1 MKKPYFKNMKKPEK
15 LSVKVRIII
24 EAEVEVFGD
33 YTPAVQEV
41 RYLSNGDAGNPGE
54 SESFDIINVWWNDTN
69 ITNILDANDFDY
81 TELEQDCLNK
91 LNK

>member
-1 MKKPYFKNMKKPEK
+1 MKKSQK
-15 LSVKVRIII
+15 LSVKVKILI

-33 YTPAVQEV
+33 YTPATSEV

-54 SESFDIINVWWNDTN
+54 PESFDIINVYWNDTN
-69 ITNILDANDFDY
+69 ISSILDANDFDY